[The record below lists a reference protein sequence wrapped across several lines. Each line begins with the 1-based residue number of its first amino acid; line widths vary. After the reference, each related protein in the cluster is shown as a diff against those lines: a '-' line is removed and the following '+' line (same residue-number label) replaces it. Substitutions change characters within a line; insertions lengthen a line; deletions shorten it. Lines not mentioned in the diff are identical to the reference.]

1 MLRHI
6 STKWLLAVLVSIAI
20 PFVGYSL
27 YVNQKVSDRLARDV
41 VRYTLQGLSADLATR
56 LDEKSAEYLRDAVL
70 LSEIPTVN
78 WFTADEGGDRLTFR
92 DQVEQVFNAQVF
104 HYEDAAYVMA
114 FDGAGSVVGSSK
126 MDRMEEGIS
135 EDVLAAMREVELGDQ
150 AWFRQCME
158 DGTSL
163 LDYTEAPFSGFVEDG
178 RTSYLTGFAARI
190 ERNSDQEQDPGLVLI
205 LVDLRYVQRI
215 IGLFG
220 VRQLG
225 RGGRPDRPSSSGE
238 DIYGSSYAWVW
249 SRDAS
254 TILAHLSPALVGTK
268 LKDLEGG
275 DLQPLIDAARSHDYG
290 LYPDYVFR
298 GVGKKAA
305 FKHLRSPEEGGLGWV
320 VGVGADNKEIYAPV
334 EDLQDLLL
342 TSTLVALLVATLLTS
357 FVARRFTRPILEL
370 KRTTERVAGGE
381 LGARVEVRGKDEVGE
396 LGLAFN
402 AMFAELEESRDRI
415 VRAEKDAAWREM
427 ARQVAHEVK
436 NPLTPISLS
445 VDLLRRAHAE
455 SSADFDT
462 VLERTLDMIQRQVVN
477 MREVTRD
484 FAAFAGEHRTR
495 RPVEVGELLD
505 DVLELSAAWAAERKV
520 VIERRGDS
528 GVVMADPGELRRAV
542 LNLVS
547 NAMEAMPEGG
557 TLEVDVRSVGD
568 FVDVVVKDTGSGLG
582 DDVREHLFQ
591 PYFTTRSSGTGLG
604 LAIVRRV
611 VEDMGGSVSLE
622 NRREGTGAVAKLH
635 LPTSNPTEP
644 PAPPGA

>member
-6 STKWLLAVLVSIAI
+6 STKWLVAVLVSFAI

-41 VRYTLQGLSADLATR
+41 VRYTLQGLSADLAAR
-56 LDEKSAEYLRDAVL
+56 LDEKAAEYSRDAVL
-70 LSEIPTVN
+70 LSEIPTLN
-78 WFTADEGGDRLTFR
+78 WFTANNAGDRLTFR
-92 DQVEQVFNAQVF
+92 DQVEQVFDAQVY
-104 HYEDAAYVMA
+104 HYEDDAFVLA
-114 FDGAGSVVGSSK
+114 FDRSGQVVGSSQ
-126 MDRMEEGIS
+126 MDRMGEPLS
-135 EDVLAAMREVELGDQ
+135 TEVRSALRHMQLGDE

-158 DGTSL
+158 QGTSL
-163 LDYTEAPFSGFVEDG
+163 LDYTDAPLSGLELEG
-178 RTSYLTGFAARI
+178 RTRYLIGFAARI
-190 ERNSDQEQDPGLVLI
+190 ERNSDQQQSPGLVLI
-205 LVDLRYVQRI
+205 LLDLRYVQRI

-225 RGGRPDRPSSSGE
+225 RGGQQDRPVGTGE

-254 TILAHLSPALVGTK
+254 TILAHLSPELVGTG
-268 LKDLEGG
+268 LEDLEGG
-275 DLQPLIDAARSHDYG
+275 DLQPLVDAARDRDWG
-290 LYPDYVFR
+290 LYPDYEFR

-305 FKHLRSPEEGGLGWV
+305 FTHLRPREEGGLGWV
-320 VGVGADNKEIYAPV
+320 VGVGADNKDIYAPV

-357 FVARRFTRPILEL
+357 FVARRITRPILEL
-370 KRTTERVAGGE
+370 RRTTERVAKGE
-381 LGARVEVRGKDEVGE
+381 LGARVEVRSKDEVGE
-396 LGLAFN
+396 LGHAFN

-455 SSADFDT
+455 GSADFDS

-484 FAAFAGEHRTR
+484 FAAFAGEHRAR
-495 RPVEVGELLD
+495 SPVQVGELLD
-505 DVLELSAAWAAERKV
+505 DVLELSAAWAAERGV
-520 VIERRGDS
+520 SIERGGPG
-528 GVVMADPGELRRAV
+528 GVVMADPGELRRAL

-547 NAMEAMPEGG
+547 NAIEAMQEGG
-557 TLEVDVRSVGD
+557 TLDVQVLCEGG
-568 FVDVVVKDTGSGLG
+568 FVDVIVRDSGSGLD
-582 DDVREHLFQ
+582 DDVREHLFE

-611 VEDMGGSVSLE
+611 VEDLGGSVSLE
-622 NRREGTGAVAKLH
+622 NCAEGPGAVAKLH
-635 LPTSNPTEP
+635 LPESS
-644 PAPPGA
+644 A

>member
-6 STKWLLAVLVSIAI
+6 STKWLVAVLVSIAI

-41 VRYTLQGLSADLATR
+41 VHYTLQGLSADLATR
-56 LDEKSAEYLRDAVL
+56 LDEKAAEFSRDAVL

-78 WFTADEGGDRLTFR
+78 WFTANDAGDRLTFR

-104 HYEDAAYVMA
+104 HYEDAAYVLA
-114 FDGAGSVVGSSK
+114 FDSTGQVVGSNQV
-126 MDRMEEGIS
+126 DRNGEPLSTEVRG
-135 EDVLAAMREVELGDQ
+135 AMRGLQQ
-150 AWFRQCME
+150 ADEPWFRQCME
-158 DGTSL
+158 QGTSL
-163 LDYTEAPFSGFVEDG
+163 LDYTDTPFSGITQNG
-178 RTSYLTGFAARI
+178 RARYLTGFAARI
-190 ERNSDQEQDPGLVLI
+190 ERTSDQEQSPGLVLV
-205 LVDLRYVQRI
+205 LLDLRYVQRI

-225 RGGRPDRPSSSGE
+225 RGGRQVGPSGSGE

-249 SRDAS
+249 SRNAS
-254 TILAHLSPALVGTK
+254 TILAHLNPALVGAK

-275 DLQPLIDAARSHDYG
+275 DLQPLIEAARSKDYG
-290 LYPDYVFR
+290 LYPDYEFL

-305 FKHLRSPEEGGLGWV
+305 FTHLRTPKAGGLGWV
-320 VGVGADNKEIYAPV
+320 VGVGADNKDIYAPV

-357 FVARRFTRPILEL
+357 FVARRITRPILHL
-370 KRTTERVAGGE
+370 KHTTERVAKGE
-381 LGARVEVRGKDEVGE
+381 LGARVEVSGKDEVGE
-396 LGLAFN
+396 LGHAFN
-402 AMFAELEESRDRI
+402 AMFAELEETRDRI

-455 SSADFDT
+455 KSPDFES

-484 FAAFAGEHRTR
+484 FAAFAGEHRAR
-495 RPVEVGELLD
+495 SPVQVGEVVD
-505 DVLELSAAWAAERKV
+505 DVLELSAAWAAERAV
-520 VIERRGDS
+520 VINRSGDS

-557 TLEVDVRSVGD
+557 TLDVQVHSEAG
-568 FVDVVVKDTGSGLG
+568 FVDVIVQDTGSGLG
-582 DDVREHLFQ
+582 DDVREHLFE

-622 NRREGTGAVAKLH
+622 NRVEGAGAVAKLH
-635 LPTSNPTEP
+635 LPEAS
-644 PAPPGA
+644 A